1 MANKNNRKFNKNNK
15 GNKENVVDVNY
26 TEVKE
31 KEDVKPT
38 FTEGNYVITVVSKGE
53 IIKKLAVAG
62 AKVYVTKLADGGLTV
77 DLK

>member
-1 MANKNNRKFNKNNK
+1 MANKSKRKFPKNK
-15 GNKENVVDVNY
+15 GNENIVDVNY

-38 FTEGNYVITVVSKGE
+38 FAEGNYIIMVTSKGE
-53 IIKKLAVAG
+53 VLKRIAVAG
-62 AKVYVTKLADGGLTV
+62 AEIHIQKLAEGGLTV

>member
-1 MANKNNRKFNKNNK
+1 MANKNNRRFNKNNK

-31 KEDVKPT
+31 KEESKPT
-38 FTEGNYVITVVSKGE
+38 FEEGNYIIMVTSKGE
-53 IIKKLAVAG
+53 VLKRIAVAG
-62 AKVYVTKLADGGLTV
+62 AEIHIQKLADGGLTV

>member
-15 GNKENVVDVNY
+15 ENKSKIVDADY

-31 KEDVKPT
+31 KEEVKPT
-38 FTEGNYVITVVSKGE
+38 FIEGNYVITVVSKGE

-62 AKVYVTKLADGGLTV
+62 AEVYVTKLADGGLTV

>member
-1 MANKNNRKFNKNNK
+1 MANKNNRRFNKNNK

-31 KEDVKPT
+31 KEEVKPT
-38 FTEGNYVITVVSKGE
+38 FTEGNYIIMVTSKGE
-53 IIKKLAVAG
+53 VLKRIAVAG
-62 AKVYVTKLADGGLTV
+62 AEIHIQKLAEGGLTV

>member
-1 MANKNNRKFNKNNK
+1 MANKNKRKFPKNK
-15 GNKENVVDVNY
+15 GNENIVDVNY

-38 FTEGNYVITVVSKGE
+38 FAEGNYIITVTSKGE
-53 IIKKLAVAG
+53 VLKRIAVAG
-62 AKVYVTKLADGGLTV
+62 AEIHIQKLAEGGLTV

>member
-1 MANKNNRKFNKNNK
+1 MANKNNKKFQKNK
-15 GNKENVVDVNY
+15 GKENIVDVNY

-38 FTEGNYVITVVSKGE
+38 FAEGNYIIMVTSKGE
-53 IIKKLAVAG
+53 VLKRIAVAG
-62 AKVYVTKLADGGLTV
+62 AEIHIQKLAEGGLTV